1 MHYSIMYKGEIKIT
15 YMTTFRETL
24 IVGVL
29 ATITVRVL
37 CLPGPWMETQTNA
50 TKQSPK
56 AQSALLMRYRSS
68 SLMAPWIS
76 SVLMR
81 CPQPICLK
89 SVLVSS
95 SQLTSLSSGRY
106 HIVLQNIFLVSPILF
121 TLWTNHIS
129 LFYSDK
135 RPI

>member
-1 MHYSIMYKGEIKIT
+1 MYKGEIKIT

-68 SLMAPWIS
+68 SLMAPWI
-76 SVLMR
+76 
-81 CPQPICLK
+81 
-89 SVLVSS
+89 
-95 SQLTSLSSGRY
+95 
-106 HIVLQNIFLVSPILF
+106 
-121 TLWTNHIS
+121 
-129 LFYSDK
+129 
-135 RPI
+135 